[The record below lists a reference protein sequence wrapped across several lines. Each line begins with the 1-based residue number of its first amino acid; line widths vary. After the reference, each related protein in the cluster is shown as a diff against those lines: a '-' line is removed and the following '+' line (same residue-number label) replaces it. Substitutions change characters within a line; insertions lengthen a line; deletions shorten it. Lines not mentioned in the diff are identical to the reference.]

1 MHRFEANR
9 ADQAGKKKGKK
20 MNPSDT
26 QAAIASKRLG
36 IVVDALQEF
45 TGHDVEVIETH
56 LVPEISHA
64 WALGP
69 IERISYIAT
78 RDGETAI
85 YEHEF
90 KESSRPLLVAST
102 DGDQLVI
109 VGGQYQ
115 VTERGIVDR

>member
-1 MHRFEANR
+1 
-9 ADQAGKKKGKK
+9 
-20 MNPSDT
+20 MNPAGT
-26 QAAIASKRLG
+26 MGNKELGAAMRLF
-36 IVVDALQEF
+36 QNF
-45 TGHDVEVIETH
+45 TGHSAESIESH
-56 LVPEISHA
+56 LLPEISHA

-69 IERISYIAT
+69 IEKISYIAR

-90 KESSRPLLVAST
+90 KESSRPLLVASI

-115 VTERGIVDR
+115 VTERGIVDG

>member
-1 MHRFEANR
+1 
-9 ADQAGKKKGKK
+9 
-20 MNPSDT
+20 MNPSQREVDN
-26 QAAIASKRLG
+26 QMLEAAMSA
-36 IVVDALQEF
+36 VHHF
-45 TGHDVEVIETH
+45 TGHKAESIETY
-56 LVPEISHA
+56 LLPEISHA

-69 IERISYIAT
+69 IASISYIAT

-102 DGDQLVI
+102 DGFQLVI